1 MNLEAYCPRCKSKV
15 EIANPIIDTYKRANK
30 NYKIIKGKCPNCNR
44 NIAVIPSNKVLL
56 ELEKSQAPRI
66 NLNPIPRT
74 KQERVL
80 PEIPNPVISP
90 ADYHPSIMH
99 SQEEPS
105 SQSPLGRGEYT
116 PSYNSVSYNL
126 KQPELPP
133 LSVPTYQEPVKE
145 LLKPKTWDEYKEQHN
160 KVMERKDAPII
171 TVNKSY
177 YKFLKNSLIILLV
190 IIAMVGAFYGYRT
203 LYPDDFKSIDNSTIA
218 VNLTCTQTCPS
229 CPVCPQHTCPSC
241 PSCSVNLNCG
251 NSTE

>member
-1 MNLEAYCPRCKSKV
+1 MNISAYCPRCKSKV

-66 NLNPIPRT
+66 NLNPITRT

-99 SQEEPS
+99 SQEIYYPQS
-105 SQSPLGRGEYT
+105 SPDGSV
-116 PSYNSVSYNL
+116 NSLPNFNSGGTS
-126 KQPELPP
+126 ELP
-133 LSVPTYQEPVKE
+133 LSVPSYQEPVKE

-218 VNLTCTQTCPS
+218 VNLTCSPTQTCPS
-229 CPVCPQHTCPSC
+229 CPVCPQHTCPNC

-251 NSTE
+251 NST